1 MSVDSDGDDVSRMI
15 QMAGTNHETTARFEV
30 RLKSQLL
37 KNRTSET
44 SMGLQIILAFVKR
57 YIPGFAIIEVR
68 NFDYFCGF
76 KRIQRA

>member
-1 MSVDSDGDDVSRMI
+1 MSVDSDGEDVSRMI

-37 KNRTSET
+37 KNRISET

-57 YIPGFAIIEVR
+57 HTGFLY
-68 NFDYFCGF
+68 N
-76 KRIQRA
+76 